1 MEELLTVL
9 DQLPEGTKYRLVGG
23 NTATGIYDDGP
34 YDAFIDVKKVNELKK
49 CSKSPLEIG
58 GGVVL
63 NEVIELMKTVASENE
78 AYKYGNAIV
87 DHLLVVSKL
96 FFIIDL
102 MYCGTTL
109 SKYLY

>member
-1 MEELLTVL
+1 MLG
-9 DQLPEGTKYRLVGG
+9 QLPEGTKYRLVGG

-63 NEVIELMKTVASENE
+63 TDVIGKSN
-78 AYKYGNAIV
+78 Y
-87 DHLLVVSKL
+87 
-96 FFIIDL
+96 
-102 MYCGTTL
+102 
-109 SKYLY
+109 

>member
-1 MEELLTVL
+1 MT
-9 DQLPEGTKYRLVGG
+9 YRTIWPQFV
-23 NTATGIYDDGP
+23 T
-34 YDAFIDVKKVNELKK
+34 IDVKKVNELKK

-102 MYCGTTL
+102 MYCTWNHFEYRI
-109 SKYLY
+109 SAINNRS